1 MGVSEEQKIA
11 IENNRSKLLE
21 RLKSNGV
28 KTNGSLL
35 NTTVKKN
42 NLNSNNTT
50 VLTKNQDTIKDN
62 RISKPYT
69 SGTNNF
75 STENSRRDASS
86 QQQVP
91 LKAMIRKFDYI
102 DYDLSQMTDS
112 NGGFIDSSMYP
123 SNSDSLRNK
132 NSGGLSSG
140 QPQAGMTFTE
150 WRIAKANQMDRVGMG
165 HLYQM
170 DENKEQPE
178 INFDLAVRK
187 EYIMDDTN
195 LNVLAPLSELPTCES
210 CHKSIEFD
218 SQLLAHFD
226 RKVCRKC
233 VSLKP
238 EKYSLLT
245 KTECKQDYLL
255 TDPEL
260 EDRKLFHRMEK
271 QNPHSGTFS
280 RMILFLR
287 DEVEQYAFKK
297 WGSQD
302 KLDSEW
308 ARREE
313 RKIIIKEKKYQK
325 QLKEMR
331 KKTRA
336 QEFTKK
342 LQLQK
347 FGKEH
352 KHSWCVVNV
361 DEATSCITKECK
373 ECGKK
378 IEEIEF

>member
-1 MGVSEEQKIA
+1 MDSTDANKSA
-11 IENNRSKLLE
+11 IEINRAKLLD
-21 RLKSNGV
+21 RLKSNGIQ
-28 KTNGSLL
+28 TNGS
-35 NTTVKKN
+35 V
-42 NLNSNNTT
+42 LNSTVNTSNKSKINSDS
-50 VLTKNQDTIKDN
+50 LKKIPITIDKRVSKDP
-62 RISKPYT
+62 SD
-69 SGTNNF
+69 SQ
-75 STENSRRDASS
+75 SSRRDASNPA
-86 QQQVP
+86 P

-102 DYDLSQMTDS
+102 DYDLSQMNDS
-112 NGGFIDSSMYP
+112 NGGFIDSSIYP
-123 SNSDSLRNK
+123 SNSDTLRNR
-132 NSGGLSSG
+132 NQTLGSS
-140 QPQAGMTFTE
+140 QPHAGMTFSE

-165 HLYQM
+165 GLYNLPNDK
-170 DENKEQPE
+170 DEDQ

-187 EYIMDDTN
+187 EYIMDDV
-195 LNVLAPLSELPTCES
+195 NVLAPLSELPTCES
-210 CHKSIEFD
+210 CHKGIEFD
-218 SQLLAHFD
+218 SQLLAHFK

-260 EDRKLFHRMEK
+260 EDRNLFHRMEK

-287 DEVEQYAFKK
+287 DEVEKYAFKK
-297 WGSQD
+297 WGSQE

-313 RKIIIKEKKYQK
+313 RKIMIKEKKYQK
-325 QLKEMR
+325 QLQEMR

-352 KHSWCVVNV
+352 IHNWHVVNV
-361 DEATSCITKECK
+361 DEATSCVTKQCK
-373 ECGKK
+373 DCDKK

>member
-1 MGVSEEQKIA
+1 MDISQEQRTA
-11 IENNRSKLLE
+11 IEANRNKLLA
-21 RLKSNGV
+21 RLASNGV
-28 KTNGSLL
+28 KTRGSML
-35 NTTVKKN
+35 NTVVKQNNSSLKKN
-42 NLNSNNTT
+42 NDPKTNNNG
-50 VLTKNQDTIKDN
+50 VKDN
-62 RISKPYT
+62 RVSKPDLPLAQ
-69 SGTNNF
+69 NF
-75 STENSRRDASS
+75 IPSRRDASN
-86 QQQVP
+86 QQRVP
-91 LKAMIRKFDYI
+91 LKPMIRKFDYI
-102 DYDLSQMTDS
+102 DYDLSQMNDS
-112 NGGFIDSSMYP
+112 NGGFIDSSIYP
-123 SNSDSLRNK
+123 SNADSLRN
-132 NSGGLSSG
+132 NNSSG
-140 QPQAGMTFTE
+140 QPHAGMTFAE
-150 WRIAKANQMDRVGMG
+150 WKVAKEIQMDRVGMG
-165 HLYQM
+165 DLYKT
-170 DENKEQPE
+170 DKTKDHREF
-178 INFDLAVRK
+178 NFDLAVRK
-187 EYIMDDTN
+187 EYIIDDDV
-195 LNVLAPLSELPTCES
+195 NVLAPLSELAKCES
-210 CHKSIEFD
+210 CHKGIEFD

-226 RKVCRKC
+226 RKVCRRC

-245 KTECKQDYLL
+245 KTESKQDYLL

-260 EDRKLFHRMEK
+260 EDRNLFHRMEK

-297 WGSQD
+297 WGSQE

-331 KKTRA
+331 RKTRA

-352 KHSWCVVNV
+352 KHIWCVVNV

-373 ECGKK
+373 ECGKR

>member
-1 MGVSEEQKIA
+1 MGASKDPNFA
-11 IENNRSKLLE
+11 IENNRAKVLE
-21 RLKSNGV
+21 RLKSHGV
-28 KTNGSLL
+28 TTSGSQ
-35 NTTVKKN
+35 
-42 NLNSNNTT
+42 LNSA
-50 VLTKNQDTIKDN
+50 VEKNVALLKKQQQSNKGKTILIDK
-62 RISKPYT
+62 RVSKSSLPINEHSFAPQT
-69 SGTNNF
+69 SK
-75 STENSRRDASS
+75 RDASNP
-86 QQQVP
+86 QLVP
-91 LKAMIRKFDYI
+91 LKPMIRKFDYI
-102 DYDLSQMTDS
+102 DYDLSQMTNS
-112 NGGFIDSSMYP
+112 NGGFIDSSIYP
-123 SNSDSLRNK
+123 SNSDSLRNS
-132 NSGGLSSG
+132 NQSASTT
-140 QPQAGMTFTE
+140 QPHAGMTFSE
-150 WRIAKANQMDRVGMG
+150 WRLAKANQMDRVGMG
-165 HLYQM
+165 DLYKLP
-170 DENKEQPE
+170 ENENQRE

-187 EYIMDDTN
+187 EYIMDDSSM
-195 LNVLAPLSELPTCES
+195 NVLAPLSELPKCES
-210 CHKSIEFD
+210 CLKGIEFD

-245 KTECKQDYLL
+245 KTECKHDYLL

-260 EDRKLFHRMEK
+260 EDRILFHRMEK

-287 DEVEQYAFKK
+287 DEVEQYAYKK
-297 WGSQD
+297 WGSQE

-336 QEFTKK
+336 QEFTRK

-352 KHSWCVVNV
+352 KHNWFVVNV
-361 DEATSCITKECK
+361 DEVTSCITKQCK
-373 ECGKK
+373 DCGKK